1 MNTDK
6 LLELAQQLPEAVRQN
21 AIDLVTRM
29 GTVIEG
35 IGDEGVAWRAPMAK
49 LMQAVSD
56 RSKFPKGAA
65 PGDIL
70 VGENLLKR
78 PTSVIPLLIYDGRQ
92 FWSPDQNEEKMLC
105 YSPDAKL
112 GVALGECK
120 TCAHSVYDE
129 EAKKIDC
136 NKIKTV
142 MNITSDLSEL
152 FTLNFAKTGYKIGTE
167 WEKNMKKAGVA
178 PFRRQYSLSSETS
191 KQYKNV
197 ESYLIET
204 YSTDDKKNTPA
215 EYLPFLQEL
224 FNQIRA
230 DRKDFIDNFHRIVL
244 ARKPDQALLGT
255 SNADSEMVLIETN
268 SETASTP
275 VEKEP
280 PVKGTKYVM

>member
-6 LLELAQQLPEAVRQN
+6 LLELAQQLPEVVRQN

-56 RSKFPKGAA
+56 RSKFPKGAT

-70 VGENLLKR
+70 VGENLLKK
-78 PTSVIPLLIYDGRQ
+78 PLPVIPLLIYDGRQ

-120 TCAHSVYDE
+120 TCPHSVFDE

-142 MNITSDLSEL
+142 MNITGDLSEL
-152 FTLNFAKTGYKIGTE
+152 FSINFAKTGYKIGTE

-197 ESYLIET
+197 ESYLVET
-204 YSTDDKKNTPA
+204 YATDDKKNTPV

-224 FNQIRA
+224 FNQIRS

-255 SNADSEMVLIETN
+255 SNADSEMVLIETTVEAI
-268 SETASTP
+268 SVAT
-275 VEKEP
+275 EKEA